1 MAASQKVGGISSKS
15 WENRET
21 SEEDDGRDTVTLLDV
36 FTGTLREKIV
46 LQQLIV
52 IARLPRHLH
61 DRTEVGAHYERLNFQ
76 ISKHYIWDHM
86 TGLLLIYPNY
96 LLHIIESSRDVLF
109 SVLKD
114 LKDIQQQ
121 TQCLLEAPK
130 VVFMTHGAQSRL
142 FQQWSYKVLD
152 EENPAAKGLEE
163 EDESTETLV
172 CSVLAALQNLSK
184 HLELSKMALPGLLLD
199 KNPELIVPQNVLE
212 KLQARGELLSPQL
225 YLQMYDSPVNIRMTF
240 GQGIQ
245 GSCLST
251 I

>member
-1 MAASQKVGGISSKS
+1 MFYHCCSVVVEYFLFQLLPFQFRNLFLKS
-15 WENRET
+15 YFDST
-21 SEEDDGRDTVTLLDV
+21 EDVVEPLSLV
-36 FTGTLREKIV
+36 FC
-46 LQQLIV
+46 
-52 IARLPRHLH
+52 
-61 DRTEVGAHYERLNFQ
+61 Q
-76 ISKHYIWDHM
+76 ILS
-86 TGLLLIYPNY
+86 LV
-96 LLHIIESSRDVLF
+96 S
-109 SVLKD
+109 
-114 LKDIQQQ
+114 
-121 TQCLLEAPK
+121 LLEAPK

-199 KNPELIVPQNVLE
+199 KNPELIVSQNVLG
-212 KLQARGELLSPQL
+212 KLLARGELLSPQL

-245 GSCLST
+245 GSCLTT